1 MFARA
6 KIIVKGKVQGVFYR
20 AFTQKNALKLGL
32 KGWTRNLPNGDV
44 EIICE
49 GDKESIKELIKKL
62 WRGPPLSKVDNVE
75 IYWEEYKSEFKDFTI
90 KY

>member
-6 KIIVKGKVQGVFYR
+6 KIIVQGKVQGVFYR
-20 AFTQKNALKLGL
+20 VFTQKNALKLGL

-49 GDKESIKELIKKL
+49 GDKESIEELIKKL
-62 WRGPPLSKVDNVE
+62 WEGPPLSKVDNVE
-75 IYWEEYKSEFKDFTI
+75 ICWEEYKSEFKDFTI